1 MTGPPLSDRLTP
13 LFAVVTL
20 PLGILA
26 FVFGNWQAAAV
37 VFVVGWFLLVPASAI
52 LFGPSWEEEMEQVA
66 EFQEAAERLDGESGG
81 EATTQP
87 DPVDELRERYARG
100 EIDEAEFERR
110 LEGLL
115 ETEDVDAADQEA
127 VERAVERLSETSG
140 KSEGQDGPGNR
151 AERDGELE
159 RE

>member
-1 MTGPPLSDRLTP
+1 MAGPPLGNRLTP

-26 FVFGNWQAAAV
+26 FMFSGWQAAAV

-52 LFGPSWEEEMEQVA
+52 LFGPSWDEEMEQVA
-66 EFQEAAERLDGESGG
+66 ELQETAGRFDGGG
-81 EATTQP
+81 GAGETDQT
-87 DPVDELRERYARG
+87 DPVDELRDRYARG

-127 VERAVERLSETSG
+127 VERAVERLDSDEEDDTEASVG
-140 KSEGQDGPGNR
+140 
-151 AERDGELE
+151 RDAELE
-159 RE
+159 REPE

>member
-1 MTGPPLSDRLTP
+1 MSGPSVSDRLTP

-26 FVFGNWQAAAV
+26 FVFSGWQAAAV
-37 VFVVGWFLLVPASAI
+37 VFVVGWLLLVPASAI
-52 LFGPSWEEEMEQVA
+52 LFGPSWEEELAQFE
-66 EFQEAAERLDGESGG
+66 EFQETADRLDGDSGG
-81 EATTQP
+81 EGTDGT
-87 DPVDELRERYARG
+87 DPVDELRDRYARG

-127 VERAVERLSETSG
+127 VERAVERLGEQRSEVGVS
-140 KSEGQDGPGNR
+140 DGDT
-151 AERDGELE
+151 EVE

>member
-1 MTGPPLSDRLTP
+1 MGDRLTP

-26 FVFGNWQAAAV
+26 FMFSSWQAAAV

-52 LFGPSWEEEMEQVA
+52 LLGPSWDEEMEQVA
-66 EFQEAAERLDGESGG
+66 EFQEASERLDGESGG
-81 EATTQP
+81 GETTQT
-87 DPVDELRERYARG
+87 DPVDELRDRYARG

-127 VERAVERLSETSG
+127 VERAVERLDSDGEGGTETSVG
-140 KSEGQDGPGNR
+140 GD
-151 AERDGELE
+151 AELE
-159 RE
+159 REAE